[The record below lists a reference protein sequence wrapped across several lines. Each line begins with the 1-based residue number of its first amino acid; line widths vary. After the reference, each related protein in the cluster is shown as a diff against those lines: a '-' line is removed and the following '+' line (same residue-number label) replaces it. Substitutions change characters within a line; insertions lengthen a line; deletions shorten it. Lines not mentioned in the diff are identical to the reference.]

1 MEDPVSE
8 NGWLERHRRLLLLGG
23 VVVIL
28 LVAGFL
34 YLTGGRFVS
43 TDNAYVRAARVAVS
57 ASVSGR
63 VTQIDVHDNQD
74 VHQGQ
79 TLFSLDDRDY
89 VIAVNNAKAE
99 LASAKLRIAA
109 LKATYRQHLAVV
121 QAARDTQTYLAHEL
135 VRQKKI
141 TAQGVSSQE
150 KLEQAQYALQD
161 AGQKLNEAEQAQAN
175 IRASLGNDP
184 AINIDKHPDVEEAQD
199 ELDRAELN
207 LSYTVIKAPM
217 DGIVSKV
224 DQLQVGAYIHAA
236 APVFALTSDKNVW
249 VEANFKETDLT
260 YLHPGQSV
268 SIRIDAYPDRKFRG
282 HLASLSSGT
291 GASFS
296 LLPAENA
303 TGNWVK
309 VVQRLPVRIS
319 IDDFDPK
326 YPLQTG
332 LSAVVDVDTHHSR
345 IKGLW

>member
-1 MEDPVSE
+1 MEDPVPE

-43 TDNAYVRAARVAVS
+43 TDNAYVRAARVEVS

-63 VTQIDVHDNQD
+63 VTQIDVRDNQE
-74 VHQGQ
+74 VHRGQ
-79 TLFSLDDRDY
+79 TLFCLDDRDY
-89 VIAVNNAKAE
+89 AIAVNNAKAK

-135 VRQKKI
+135 ARQKKI
-141 TAQGVSSQE
+141 TAQGVSSQA
-150 KLEQAQYALQD
+150 KLEQAKYALQD

-184 AINIDKHPDVEEAQD
+184 AINIDKHPDVEEAQA

-236 APVFALTSDKNVW
+236 APVFALTSDKKVW

-326 YPLQTG
+326 HPLQTG